1 MWSVPTWSLAVDGL
15 VAAFSMAEGK
25 DRKLSTTYSL
35 GGKRSRSDKLLS
47 RILGSLAGENPQLNR
62 LLRLYLD
69 VIQTGLRELH
79 TQQLYPV
86 VSDKVCNLAF
96 YEVWVVP
103 FLLSMKQH
111 IDNESSESEQLYHLI
126 SLLLEYQT
134 VSHKQTADSFLNK
147 KVLALLPHGRC
158 VDFKRQIHKNR
169 NRRVFSFNAAA
180 QQEQV
185 EAIRRELQPSESAEE
200 LIRKLSMLF
209 CSGGVLRCVEKWLG
223 GGKWDHRVDDEQQA
237 RTAEKITTYAES
249 VLINSHHFLSNFS
262 QEVDLFYQLTSHVEI
277 EPDAQL
283 VDPDD
288 MSPEE
293 INRFW
298 HVLLFKKME
307 SSFLESS
314 EAFFFEDVHQFCVE
328 YAPPDLQQYLSIEE
342 IETMIRDRDRYLRIG
357 APREQIMIYHD
368 PVQQMAFLALKK
380 IVVALH
386 AERQLGLYGVA
397 LSSTLISIALSNT
410 NRITTNELTPLLNIL
425 IENLPTD
432 NNLFIEYPY
441 QTPFNTFET
450 ASPGVPRK
458 PGQGVEK
465 DDEALIFALA
475 CRLHNLRIFRLYEN
489 IEELHFLAS
498 PFGRIN
504 AVLEQLFSSCN
515 SNAVKTLSPQMVES
529 IFRDHDIRRHEEENG
544 NPCWR
549 LSDATPYYLLRNLE
563 LNIQLLGLMYKDYVC
578 LDTGINHYHS
588 LSNTDKRRVL
598 KLLDPVAYRKD
609 LKKWWHQKKAK
620 SSGKSFFEVDGEHF
634 AIWTDSTR

>member
-25 DRKLSTTYSL
+25 DKKLSKTYSL
-35 GGKRSRSDKLLS
+35 SGKRSRSDKLLS
-47 RILGSLAGENPQLNR
+47 RILSSLAGENLQLN
-62 LLRLYLD
+62 LFLSLYLD
-69 VIQTGLRELH
+69 VIHTGLRELH
-79 TQQLYPV
+79 TQQLYLV
-86 VSDKVCNLAF
+86 VSDKVCNLVF
-96 YEVWVVP
+96 YEVWVLP

-111 IDNESSESEQLYHLI
+111 IANESSESEQLCHLI

-158 VDFKRQIHKNR
+158 VDFKTQIHKNR
-169 NRRVFSFNAAA
+169 NRRMFSFNASA

-185 EAIRRELQPSESAEE
+185 ETIRRELQPSESAEE
-200 LIRKLSMLF
+200 LIGKLSMLF
-209 CSGGVLRCVEKWLG
+209 RSGGILRCVEKWLG
-223 GGKWDHRVDDEQQA
+223 GEKWVRRVDDEQQA

-249 VLINSHHFLSNFS
+249 VIINSHHFLSNFS
-262 QEVDLFYQLTSHVEI
+262 QEVDLFYQLTGHVEI
-277 EPDAQL
+277 EPDVQL

-298 HVLLFKKME
+298 HVLLFQKME
-307 SSFLESS
+307 SSFLDSS

-328 YAPPDLQQYLSIEE
+328 YAPPDLQQYLSTEE
-342 IETMIRDRDRYLRIG
+342 IETMIRDRDWYLLMG

-386 AERQLGLYGVA
+386 AKRQLGLYGVA

-458 PGQGVEK
+458 QGQDVEK

-489 IEELHFLAS
+489 IERLHFLAS

-504 AVLEQLFSSCN
+504 ALLEQLFFSSN
-515 SNAVKTLSPQMVES
+515 SNAIKTLTPKMVES
-529 IFRDHDIRRHEEENG
+529 VFRDHDIRRHEGENG

-563 LNIQLLGLMYKDYVC
+563 LNIQLIGLMYKDYVC

-609 LKKWWHQKKAK
+609 LKKWWHQKKAQ
-620 SSGKSFFEVDGEHF
+620 SSGKCFFEVDGERF
-634 AIWTDSTR
+634 AIWTDFTR